1 LSELA
6 CIQARL
12 KVTATKNGLTT
23 AKLKSSKMLKK
34 SKRPRV
40 LIAGGG
46 IGGLTAALALLK
58 RGFDVDVYEQASEL
72 REVGA
77 GVQLSANGAR
87 VLHELG
93 VLPEFRALACEAEGK
108 EIRLWNTGQ
117 AWKLFEVGL
126 ESVERYGFGHYLTY
140 RPDLLA
146 VLVDGVRREKP
157 EAIHLNSRCTGFE
170 QSAQGVTLQYESA
183 GQRYIAQGDCLIGA
197 DGVHSRIRHK
207 LFGDDNPVYTG
218 MLSWRGVVPMAK
230 LPAHMRRMVGT
241 NWVGPG
247 GHVVHYP
254 VHRGEYMNFNGIMEV
269 EGWQVESWSALGTH
283 EECHAT
289 FAGWHDDI
297 HSMIRLFS
305 KPYKWALMGRE
316 PLAKW
321 SVGRVSLLGDACH
334 SMLPMLA
341 QGAVMSLEDGIVL
354 ARALEAAGDDVEQG
368 LKRYQQAR
376 IERTTKVVLGSA
388 ENGKRFQSRTLADA
402 AAAEEYVNREWTPD
416 KVRARYQWLYEY
428 DVTKVPV

>member
-1 LSELA
+1 MT
-6 CIQARL
+6 IKR
-12 KVTATKNGLTT
+12 T
-23 AKLKSSKMLKK
+23 
-34 SKRPRV
+34 KRPHI

-46 IGGLTAALALLK
+46 IGGLAAALALLK

-77 GVQLSANGAR
+77 GVQLSATGAR

-157 EAIHLNSRCTGFE
+157 DAIHLNARCTGFD
-170 QSAQGVTLQYESA
+170 QSAQGVTLRYETA
-183 GQRYIAQGDCLIGA
+183 GQSYSAQGDCLIGA
-197 DGVHSRIRHK
+197 DGVHSRIRHG

-218 MLSWRGVVPMAK
+218 MLSWRGVVPMDK

-269 EGWQVESWSALGTH
+269 EGWQVESWSAQGTH

-316 PLAKW
+316 PLPQW
-321 SVGRVSLLGDACH
+321 SIGRVSLLGDACH

-341 QGAVMSLEDGIVL
+341 QGAVMSLEDGVVL
-354 ARALEAAGDDVEQG
+354 ARSLEAAGDDVEQG
-368 LKRYQQAR
+368 LQRYQQAR

-428 DVTKVPV
+428 DVTTVPV

>member
-1 LSELA
+1 
-6 CIQARL
+6 
-12 KVTATKNGLTT
+12 
-23 AKLKSSKMLKK
+23 
-34 SKRPRV
+34 
-40 LIAGGG
+40 
-46 IGGLTAALALLK
+46 
-58 RGFDVDVYEQASEL
+58 
-72 REVGA
+72 
-77 GVQLSANGAR
+77 

-146 VLVDGVRREKP
+146 VLVEGVRREKP
-157 EAIHLNSRCTGFE
+157 DAIHLNARCIGFE
-170 QSAQGVTLQYESA
+170 QSEQSVTLQYETA
-183 GQRYIAQGDCLIGA
+183 GQTYTAQGDCLIGA
-197 DGVHSRIRHK
+197 DGVHSRIRHG
-207 LFGDDNPVYTG
+207 LFGDDNPIYTG
-218 MLSWRGVVPMAK
+218 MLSWRGVVPMDK

-269 EGWQVESWSALGTH
+269 AGWQVESWSAQGTH

-316 PLAKW
+316 PLPQW
-321 SVGRVSLLGDACH
+321 SIGRVSLLGDACH

-341 QGAVMSLEDGIVL
+341 QGAVMSLEDGVVL
-354 ARALEAAGDDVEQG
+354 ARALEAAGDDIQQG
-368 LKRYQQAR
+368 LERYQQAR

-402 AAAEEYVNREWTPD
+402 AAAEEYVTREWTPE

-428 DVTKVPV
+428 DVTTVPV